1 MVRAL
6 RSLQSGTLTGKR
18 VEACVLRVHGQSEA
32 RLENDLQVLELV
44 NRPERGEMFDQFT
57 LGIEEEFQIVDPQT
71 RELRSHVAEILEE
84 GKMLLGEHIKPEM
97 IQSMIEVGTGIC
109 RNIQEARADITR
121 LRSIIAGLAKKNGL
135 VIVAASTHPISR
147 WQDQE
152 IFDDERYELLVQE
165 LQTVARSLLI
175 FGLHVH
181 VGMADRERA
190 IHIMNAARYFLPH
203 VLALSTSSPFWMG
216 HNTGL
221 KSYRTEV
228 FKQFPRTDIPDHF
241 DSYLGFQR
249 YVDLLIKTG
258 CINDGKKIW
267 WDIRPH
273 PYFPTLEFRVCDIPT
288 RVDDTIAIA
297 ALFQAIVAKL
307 NKLIDRNLGFRLY
320 RRMLIQENK
329 WRAVRYGLEG
339 KLIDFGKQ
347 TEVPVSD
354 LVMELLEFVDDVVDE
369 LGSRKEIEHVHTIL
383 ERGTSA
389 DRQLQVYRETNDLKA
404 VVDDLIKMT
413 MENVPDTPDLTIP
426 KTTTT
431 ASTISK

>member
-1 MVRAL
+1 
-6 RSLQSGTLTGKR
+6 
-18 VEACVLRVHGQSEA
+18 
-32 RLENDLQVLELV
+32 
-44 NRPERGEMFDQFT
+44 MFDQFT
-57 LGIEEEFQIVDPQT
+57 LGIEEEFQIVDPAT

-84 GKMLLGEHIKPEM
+84 GTMLLGEQIKPEM

-121 LRSIIAGLAKKNGL
+121 LRSIISGLARKNGL

-147 WQDQE
+147 WQDQK

-181 VGMADRERA
+181 VGVADRERSV
-190 IHIMNAARYFLPH
+190 HIMNAARYFLPH
-203 VLALSTSSPFWMG
+203 VLALSTSSPFWMA

-221 KSYRTEV
+221 KSYRSEV

-241 DSYLGFQR
+241 DSHVSFMR
-249 YVDLLIKTG
+249 YVDLLVKTG
-258 CINDGKKIW
+258 CIDNGKKIW

-273 PYFPTLEFRVCDIPT
+273 PFFPTLEFRVCDIPT

-307 NKLIDRNLGFRLY
+307 NTLIERNLGFRLY

-347 TEVPVSD
+347 KEVPVRD
-354 LVMELLEFVDDVVDE
+354 LILELLEFVDDVLDP
-369 LGSRKEIEHVHTIL
+369 LGSRKEVEHIHTIL

-389 DRQLQVYRETNDLKA
+389 DEQLKIYHETNDLNA
-404 VVDDLIKMT
+404 VVDRLVERT
-413 MENVPDTPDLTIP
+413 VENVPKTAQVDLAAP
-426 KTTTT
+426 KTST
-431 ASTISK
+431 STISK